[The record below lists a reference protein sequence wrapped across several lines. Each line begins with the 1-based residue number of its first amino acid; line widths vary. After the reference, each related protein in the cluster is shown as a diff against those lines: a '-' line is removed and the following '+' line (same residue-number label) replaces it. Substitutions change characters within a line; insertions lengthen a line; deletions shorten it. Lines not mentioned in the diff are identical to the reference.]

1 MFGKQ
6 IENIHI
12 CRPKKYGIG
21 FNDIDYI
28 IFLLT
33 KFLWYEKAYFFTVSC
48 ALCGYRAA
56 GTEFDVTL
64 HPRLFGSFGGQY
76 AFRNGES
83 YRYGV
88 RNTARYNFCP

>member
-28 IFLLT
+28 IF
-33 KFLWYEKAYFFTVSC
+33 FT
-48 ALCGYRAA
+48 
-56 GTEFDVTL
+56 
-64 HPRLFGSFGGQY
+64 
-76 AFRNGES
+76 N
-83 YRYGV
+83 
-88 RNTARYNFCP
+88 